1 MSKQRT
7 VAEDIA
13 SLRDKLELIEK
24 KVDFEPNPFIDSDND
39 EQANEAWGLEN
50 TPKVAAKLPGWLE
63 KASELF
69 GKTKPAAVTPPKVT
83 PPGVVHTARPNN
95 PNIAAEVP
103 GFKTG
108 ALSPEEAARIK
119 AAHGEVGLAAAQRKA
134 AEEAAAAAAKK
145 TAQSNDL
152 AAALK
157 PKAGATDSVART
169 SVSGANQGAQAGAS
183 SADEAAKA
191 AAVKAASKEMEAA
204 HASGRASYLQWVKNN
219 PGKVALIAAAVGV
232 PAGYFLSG
240 DDGQGAQTPDANAG
254 ADGSGGSGA
263 GGSGAGESSEDLALI
278 AEITALYKELSASG
292 IADIVTALVP
302 IKDKF
307 EKAGG
312 KFATDAGSNATANT
326 TGGPNMGQVNKS
338 GRLSAEEITASGG
351 NLGIAQMQDELVA
364 KDPGALPVHGVD
376 GKMGPETR
384 RALAKN
390 PEVAARY
397 GFK

>member
-13 SLRDKLELIEK
+13 SLRDKLAQIEK
-24 KVDFEPNPFIDSDND
+24 TVDNN
-39 EQANEAWGLEN
+39 EQTNEAWGLEN
-50 TPKVAAKLPGWLE
+50 TPKVATKLPGWLE

-69 GKTKPAAVTPPKVT
+69 GKTKPAAVVPPKVA
-83 PPGVVHTARPNN
+83 PAGVVHTARPNN
-95 PNIAAEVP
+95 PNIAGEVVPSSFKP
-103 GFKTG
+103 GV
-108 ALSPEEAARIK
+108 LSPEEAAK
-119 AAHGEVGLAAAQRKA
+119 ALADHGEVGLAAAQRRA
-134 AEEAAAAAAKK
+134 ADEAAALAAKN
-145 TAQSNDL
+145 TANTNALS
-152 AAALK
+152 AAMK
-157 PKAGATDSVART
+157 PAAGATDSVAKT

-183 SADEAAKA
+183 SADDAAKA
-191 AAVKAASKEMEAA
+191 AALKAATKEMEIA
-204 HASGRASYLQWVKNN
+204 HAGGKASFLKWVKAN
-219 PGKVALIAAAVGV
+219 PGKVSLVALAAGL

-240 DDGQGAQTPDANAG
+240 AGSDDGQGAQSPEAG
-254 ADGSGGSGA
+254 AGAGASGA
-263 GGSGAGESSEDLALI
+263 DSQSSEDLALI

-292 IADIVTALVP
+292 VADIVTALVP

-312 KFATDAGSNATANT
+312 KFATDAGSNASNATADT
-326 TGGPNMGQVNKS
+326 TGGPNMGQVNRS
-338 GRLSAEEITASGG
+338 GKLSAEEITASGG
-351 NLGIAQMQDELVA
+351 NLGVAQMQDELVA